1 MTKIRCIAVDDEP
14 LALELL
20 ADYISKVPFLE
31 LVGTTG
37 NVLDA
42 LSTIQQG
49 KIDLVFLDI
58 LMPDLTGMQFL
69 RLTNGKCKAIMTTAY
84 PQYAL
89 EGYEYEVIDYL
100 LKPISFERFM
110 KAVQKA
116 NGYFNE
122 NAQDTSSP
130 IHRET
135 STVIESIELPKPL
148 ETPEFIFVKVE
159 HKIKKINL
167 ADILYIEGLKDY
179 VSIYTKTER
188 ILSLQTMKKIEESL
202 PNPRFYRVHKSYIIA
217 VDKIDYIERQRI
229 FIGKNNIPLS
239 DTFREGFMKVLGSV

>member
-1 MTKIRCIAVDDEP
+1 MTNPIRCIAVDDEP

-20 ADYISKVPFLE
+20 ADYIRKVPFLE
-31 LVGTTG
+31 LVGTTS

-49 KIDLVFLDI
+49 KIDVVFLDI
-58 LMPDLTGMQFL
+58 QMPDLTGMQFL

-116 NGYFNE
+116 SSIFNE
-122 NAQDTSSP
+122 NPVEILLTEDP
-130 IHRET
+130 IE
-135 STVIESIELPKPL
+135 PL
-148 ETPEFIFVKVE
+148 KTAETPDFIFVKVE

-202 PNPRFYRVHKSYIIA
+202 PTPRFYRVHKSYIIA

-229 FIGKNNIPLS
+229 FIGKNSIPLS
-239 DTFREGFMKVLGSV
+239 DTYRDSFMKVLGN

>member
-1 MTKIRCIAVDDEP
+1 MTNPIRCIAVDDEP

-20 ADYISKVPFLE
+20 ADYIRKVPFLE
-31 LVGTTG
+31 LVGTTS

-58 LMPDLTGMQFL
+58 QMPDLTGMQFL

-100 LKPISFERFM
+100 LKPIPFERFM

-116 NGYFNE
+116 ASVFNE
-122 NAQDTSSP
+122 NTNEIP
-130 IHRET
+130 
-135 STVIESIELPKPL
+135 PL
-148 ETPEFIFVKVE
+148 EEPIEPLKTAEIPDFIFVKVE

-167 ADILYIEGLKDY
+167 IDILYIEGLKDY

-202 PNPRFYRVHKSYIIA
+202 PTPRFYRVHKSYIIA

-229 FIGKNNIPLS
+229 FIGKNSIPLS
-239 DTFREGFMKVLGSV
+239 DTYRDGFMKVLGT